1 MPALGG
7 TTAVGEAVVPA
18 AGLTVT
24 AHHLP
29 GLDSIDSRY
38 VDDDDRF
45 FRKAF
50 GLRLRLLRTARGFTQ
65 DNVAERAGLTRNFIS
80 AAERGRQPAELAR
93 VRRLAY
99 ALNVSLPALV
109 DAVIEPAALAIP
121 PGSGQPLAA
130 DRAPTPEPRSAPPI
144 VDLAPLGSPATGS
157 TAAVPVPGLTR
168 EVSRQFDSGQP

>member
-65 DNVAERAGLTRNFIS
+65 DDVAERAGLTRNFIS
-80 AAERGRQPAELAR
+80 AAERG
-93 VRRLAY
+93 
-99 ALNVSLPALV
+99 
-109 DAVIEPAALAIP
+109 
-121 PGSGQPLAA
+121 
-130 DRAPTPEPRSAPPI
+130 
-144 VDLAPLGSPATGS
+144 
-157 TAAVPVPGLTR
+157 
-168 EVSRQFDSGQP
+168 